1 MHITNNALANAA
13 ALAAAIHIN
22 NALLEAWG
30 EGCVELYEQIGEWA
44 TIVTEEE
51 NLLSESLE
59 ALDEGWP
66 GVFAYEV
73 TEGVAVKIRGAL
85 LEGGMPSPEQVREWV
100 RELIIEFCSYDWWA
114 KEVRN
119 AYLAASKAV
128 SE

>member
-13 ALAAAIHIN
+13 AIAAAININ
-22 NALLEAWG
+22 GALLDAWG
-30 EGCVELYEQIGEWA
+30 EGCVELYVQIGEWA

-51 NLLSESLE
+51 NLLSEALE

-73 TEGVAVKIRGAL
+73 TEEVAVKIREAL
-85 LEGGMPSPEQVREWV
+85 LAGDMPPSKQVREWV
-100 RELIIEFCSYDWWA
+100 RELIIEFCSVSWA
-114 KEVRN
+114 KEVRD
-119 AYLAASKAV
+119 AYLAASKVA